1 MKDGELDSVDRSILY
16 YLQQDA
22 RRTSSND
29 IAEKLDLSSSTVRT
43 RINKLEE
50 SGIIRGY
57 HLDIDYDLAG
67 YPLYTKI
74 ICTAPVTDRDTLA
87 NKAREVHGVTA
98 VREIMTGKC
107 NVYVNAI
114 GQSHD
119 DLNRIAGELDELG
132 LDIVDERIIRDEYVC
147 PYHGFLE
154 KEDESQP
161 TDLED

>member
-1 MKDGELDSVDRSILY
+1 MRDGNLDSVDKSILY

-22 RRTSSND
+22 RRTSSSD

-43 RINKLEE
+43 RLKKLEE

-67 YPLYTKI
+67 FPLYTKI
-74 ICTAPVTDRDTLA
+74 ICTAPVTQRDTLA
-87 NKAREVHGVTA
+87 NRAQEIHGVTA
-98 VREIMTGKC
+98 VREIMTGKR

-114 GQSHD
+114 GESHD
-119 DLNRIAGELDELG
+119 DLNRIAGELTELG
-132 LDIVDERIIRDEYVC
+132 LDIVDEQIIRDEYVC

-154 KEDESQP
+154 VDEDPAEAGP
-161 TDLED
+161 ED